1 MLLLL
6 VLPGVYPTGAVLLRG
21 KVKPVPEVVEV
32 GMLCALVVYVCVV
45 VVYVG
50 GGGGVGAT
58 MSQLYTVGRRRQYL
72 PVTLISC

>member
-6 VLPGVYPTGAVLLRG
+6 LLPGVYPTGAVLLRG

-32 GMLCALVVYVCVV
+32 GILCVC

-58 MSQLYTVGRRRQYL
+58 MSQLYTVGRLRQYL

>member
-6 VLPGVYPTGAVLLRG
+6 LLPGVYPTGAVLLRG

-32 GMLCALVVYVCVV
+32 GILCVCVV
-45 VVYVG
+45 CVVYVG

-72 PVTLISC
+72 PVTLTSC